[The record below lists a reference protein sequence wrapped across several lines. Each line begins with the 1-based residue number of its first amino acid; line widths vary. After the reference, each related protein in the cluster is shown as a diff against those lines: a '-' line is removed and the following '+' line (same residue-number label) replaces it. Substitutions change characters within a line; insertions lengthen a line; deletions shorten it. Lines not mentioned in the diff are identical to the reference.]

1 MKRGGRISIVK
12 FGTDP
17 ETNTAV
23 LNEITYIRI
32 YAPSE
37 VTSVTMWKGVC
48 TFLINNVVK
57 IVRYDNNVQPITTVD
72 NKTILR
78 FCLKNNYKMQ
88 RICYIIRDNLILALC
103 ESNLYMNKREREITI

>member
-17 ETNTAV
+17 VTNATI

-32 YAPSE
+32 FAPSE

-57 IVRYDNNVQPITTVD
+57 IVHYNDKTQPIKTVD
-72 NKTILR
+72 NKTDLK
-78 FCLKNNYKMQ
+78 FCLKNNYKLERVC
-88 RICYIIRDNLILALC
+88 RIFRDNLILVLC
-103 ESNLYMNKREREITI
+103 MYVISQFYI